1 MVESYN
7 EKTHAYL
14 PCYILCHKE
23 NLNMYSIK
31 ILWFILIISNPMFDN
46 QKMIANLTWD
56 FENKTG
62 LPSDLIFD
70 SQKKCEDEVINRY
83 IKQTNAIKFS
93 PLERYETKYEEG
105 TLFLNK
111 ISVEHKE
118 VFEQIF
124 CMKISTHEENLQRIM
139 K

>member
-1 MVESYN
+1 
-7 EKTHAYL
+7 
-14 PCYILCHKE
+14 
-23 NLNMYSIK
+23 MYSIK
-31 ILWFILIISNPMFDN
+31 ILWFILTISNPMFDN

-62 LPSDLIFD
+62 LPSDLIFA
-70 SQKKCEDEVINRY
+70 SQKECEDEVINRY

-124 CMKISTHEENLQRIM
+124 CMKISTHEKNLQRIM

>member
-1 MVESYN
+1 
-7 EKTHAYL
+7 
-14 PCYILCHKE
+14 
-23 NLNMYSIK
+23 MYSIK
-31 ILWFILIISNPMFDN
+31 ILWFILTISNPMFDN

-83 IKQTNAIKFS
+83 IKQTNAIMFS

-124 CMKISTHEENLQRIM
+124 CIKISTHEANLQRII

>member
-7 EKTHAYL
+7 EKTHAYV
-14 PCYILCHKE
+14 PCYILCQKE

-31 ILWFILIISNPMFDN
+31 ILWFILTISNPMFDN

-62 LPSDLIFD
+62 LPSDLIFA
-70 SQKKCEDEVINRY
+70 SQKECEDEVINRY

-124 CMKISTHEENLQRIM
+124 CIKISMHEENLQRIT

>member
-1 MVESYN
+1 M
-7 EKTHAYL
+7 
-14 PCYILCHKE
+14 
-23 NLNMYSIK
+23 K
-31 ILWFILIISNPMFDN
+31 ILWIILTISNPMFDN
-46 QKMIANLTWD
+46 VKMKANLTWD

-62 LPSDLIFD
+62 LSSDLIFA
-70 SQKKCEDEVINRY
+70 SQKECEDDIINRY
-83 IKQTNAIKFS
+83 IKQTTAIMY
-93 PLERYETKYEEG
+93 PLERYQTKYEEG

-124 CMKISTHEENLQRIM
+124 CIKINTHEENLQRIIS